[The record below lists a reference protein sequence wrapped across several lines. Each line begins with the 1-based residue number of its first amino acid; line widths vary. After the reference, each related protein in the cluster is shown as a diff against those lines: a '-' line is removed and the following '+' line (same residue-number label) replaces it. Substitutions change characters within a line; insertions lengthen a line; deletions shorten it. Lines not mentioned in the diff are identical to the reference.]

1 MNTKSDLVVFSRKE
15 VVLITLVVLVLLLLA
30 FTFGVKLGKHV
41 AKEDVVLVKPLQE
54 ELAKE
59 MPATTTSPVPVHEG
73 DAGHHNG
80 VGDASSAGHTP
91 THASNPEAPHA
102 AADHSSHDNVPSESH
117 ADAQA
122 NADASAH
129 SAPGAHDVSA
139 SAHSTPTVAKSEPQ
153 STQALVAAAL
163 KDTQAAFKKR
173 SAPAPSSKSV
183 EYALPKNAEKSA
195 QKFTLQ
201 AGSHRSAAEANEQI
215 VELKKN
221 GFEAHVIEA
230 HVAGKGLWYRVGVGN
245 YTTREQAEAA
255 LQELRQRPNAP
266 TLIIQQMK

>member
-41 AKEDVVLVKPLQE
+41 AKEDVALVKPLQE

-59 MPATTTSPVPVHEG
+59 MPATTAAPAHESDAVHHGSGASTVNETPAHDSSP
-73 DAGHHNG
+73 A
-80 VGDASSAGHTP
+80 
-91 THASNPEAPHA
+91 APHA
-102 AADHSSHDNVPSESH
+102 GHGDTPANTHTTPHSETDTKTPEHSPPAKSPSE
-117 ADAQA
+117 A
-122 NADASAH
+122 
-129 SAPGAHDVSA
+129 APPDGAA
-139 SAHSTPTVAKSEPQ
+139 AKSQNTEV
-153 STQALVAAAL
+153 LVDEAL
-163 KDTQAAFKKR
+163 KDTRAAFKKR
-173 SAPAPSSKSV
+173 AAPAPSSKSV

-245 YTTREQAEAA
+245 YTNREQAEAA